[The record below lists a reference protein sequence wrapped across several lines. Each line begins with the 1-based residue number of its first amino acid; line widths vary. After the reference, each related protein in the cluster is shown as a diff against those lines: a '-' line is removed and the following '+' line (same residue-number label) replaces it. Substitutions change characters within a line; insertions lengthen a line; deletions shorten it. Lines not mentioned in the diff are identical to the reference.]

1 MAVFNQARCSMKHIF
16 MIFAACLVATALFAE
31 WSADPY
37 NPTLIAG
44 FTGEQVMPKVSIAP
58 NGNTYICRFD
68 TQSGAYQVFLN
79 LLDTHGNH
87 IWTDPLGLLI
97 SSHDQM
103 TWLTEYD
110 LDVDPDGNAVIVFQ
124 DIRNAGVNNVVAYK
138 ISPAGQFLWGAD
150 GIALSNDTNMDYGNM
165 SPVCFCSADGSSYFA
180 WQRMGPANTS
190 VVINRLSAAGQKLW
204 GENGI
209 ELSSTAGSYT
219 WPQIIQGVGN
229 DILLKLYYD
238 TGPYWSPTRHIH
250 LVKGTP
256 EGTFPWTAA
265 VSEAGGIAAWQQLIP
280 FASDGAG
287 GAVLAWYED
296 RDSNMDNDVYCQRI
310 AADGSASM
318 GMNGSLVSVSPANQQ
333 YYPKIAVDTA
343 GQQVYV
349 FYRET
354 DANQN
359 NAGLARQLMSFS
371 GNRLWGETGPAYIDI
386 GPSECNTIASYLVP
400 AGAVFLYAYGTNNL
414 FATCLNAADE
424 VIWTQGSLMVAN
436 SVDPK
441 MHYDCDTH
449 PDNWSVLV
457 WEQGNSAYDIYAMR
471 INGNGSL
478 GAQYLPPRN
487 LSAEQMPPASVVLS
501 WQPPSPYVVPDQY
514 YIFMNDELVQA
525 VEGGILTHTVT
536 NLSGGTHEFYVKA
549 RYGDHFSD
557 PSNIVTVSIVAAD
570 DPTLPTAEMAPRL
583 TPNPFSGTAKLSF
596 GVGDATGSVRV
607 SLYNAKG
614 RKLGERECSVKAG
627 INEIP
632 LDPLTLGL
640 FDSGVFFL
648 RLQISGEII
657 LLRGLFIR

>member
-1 MAVFNQARCSMKHIF
+1 MKHIF

-31 WSADPY
+31 WSADPA

-44 FTGEQVMPKVSIAP
+44 FTGEQVMPKVAIAP

-79 LLDTHGNH
+79 LLDMHGNH

-138 ISPAGQFLWGAD
+138 ISPAGEFLWGAD

-180 WQRMGPANTS
+180 WQRMGTYTTI
-190 VVINRLSAAGQKLW
+190 VINRLSAAGQKLW

-209 ELSSTAGSYT
+209 TLSPAEGSYT

-229 DILLKLYYD
+229 DILLKLYHD
-238 TGPYWSPTRHIH
+238 TGPYWSPTRHIWV
-250 LVKGTP
+250 VKGTP

-265 VSEAGGIAAWQQLIP
+265 ATEAGGITAWQQLIP

-296 RDSNMDNDVYCQRI
+296 RDQNMDNDVYCQRI

-318 GMNGSLVSVSPANQQ
+318 GMNGSLVSVSPQNQQ
-333 YYPKIAVDTA
+333 YYPQVAVDA
-343 GQQVYV
+343 GDQQVYV

-354 DANQN
+354 DADQN
-359 NAGLARQLMSFS
+359 NAGIARQLLDFS
-371 GNRLWGETGPAYIDI
+371 GNRLWGDTGPAIINI
-386 GPSECNTIASYLVP
+386 GPANANTVEAYNLP
-400 AGAVFLYAYGTNNL
+400 QGAVLLYEYGSHNLYASCWDSAGGNP
-414 FATCLNAADE
+414 
-424 VIWTQGSLMVAN
+424 WTQGSLLVAN
-436 SVDPK
+436 SAESKYHFD
-441 MHYDCDTH
+441 HGLH
-449 PDNWSVLV
+449 ADNWCVLA
-457 WEQGNSAYDIYAMR
+457 WEQGSSAMDVAAMR

-487 LSAEQMPPASVVLS
+487 LFAELQPPDVVVLS
-501 WQPPSPYVVPDQY
+501 WQPPSPYIVPDQY
-514 YIFMNDELVQA
+514 YIYMNNELAQV
-525 VEGGILTHTVT
+525 VEGGILIHT
-536 NLSGGTHEFYVKA
+536 LSGLGGGTYEFYVKA
-549 RYGDHFSD
+549 RYGDHYSD
-557 PSNIVTVSIVAAD
+557 PSNAVVITVVSVD
-570 DPTLPTAEMAPRL
+570 DPTVPAVELAPRL
-583 TPNPFSGTAKLSF
+583 TPNPFSAPVRLSF
-596 GVGDATGSVRV
+596 DAPKGETQARV
-607 SLYNAKG
+607 CIYNAKG
-614 RKLGERECSVKAG
+614 QKLSELQRSLDPGC
-627 INEIP
+627 NEIR
-632 LDPLTLGL
+632 LDPASLGL
-640 FDSGVFFL
+640 GDSGVYFF
-648 RLQISGEII
+648 RIQIGTRTG
-657 LLRGLFIR
+657 LVKGLFIR